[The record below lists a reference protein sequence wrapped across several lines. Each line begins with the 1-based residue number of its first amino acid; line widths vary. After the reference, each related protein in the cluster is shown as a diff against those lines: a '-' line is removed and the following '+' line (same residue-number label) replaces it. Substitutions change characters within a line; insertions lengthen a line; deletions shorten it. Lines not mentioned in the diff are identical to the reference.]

1 MRRFL
6 RVFALFSC
14 LAALCA
20 AGLLLPALLGPGG
33 PPVPATA
40 ESAALPS
47 PPPSVSP
54 PQSVSS
60 PESAETA
67 GYRAVWISY
76 LEWQHTDFSS
86 SEQFTADIAAMLDNC
101 AGIGAN
107 VVIAHVRPFGDALYS
122 SELFPFSH
130 LCTGTQGQDPGFDP
144 LAYMVAA
151 THAAGLSFQAWV
163 NPLRVQLNGLPPSL
177 SDLNPWNVFR
187 ADEKRRSWAV
197 EYGGNKY
204 LDPGFSG
211 VRDYITAGV
220 REIVEHYDV
229 DGVQFDDYFYPT
241 EDAAFDAAS
250 YAEYQKSAGGDALPL
265 DEWRCENINALL
277 KSVYA
282 AIKAAN
288 PAVQFGVSPQG
299 NLTND
304 YKMGADVAVWVQN
317 PGYLDY
323 ICPQLYYNYDNP
335 TLPFASA
342 VQTWRDLVTQP
353 QVRLYFGL
361 ALYKANTNA
370 DSGSW
375 LSGTDTLARQV
386 KTGREAGCD
395 GFLIYAYP
403 DLLDETKRAEIEN
416 LKAALS
422 EG

>member
-1 MRRFL
+1 MVLSLVRKHRQL
-6 RVFALFSC
+6 LAVLLLAVVV
-14 LAALCA
+14 AALMAANRGSAQSGGTPAESGWSSAPVSAPAPSQESAGAAEMRGVWVSYMDLDESGSPNRSEETFRARFDAIVQNAKA
-20 AGLLLPALLGPGG
+20 AGMNTLI
-33 PPVPATA
+33 V
-40 ESAALPS
+40 
-47 PPPSVSP
+47 
-54 PQSVSS
+54 
-60 PESAETA
+60 
-67 GYRAVWISY
+67 
-76 LEWQHTDFSS
+76 
-86 SEQFTADIAAMLDNC
+86 
-101 AGIGAN
+101 
-107 VVIAHVRPFGDALYS
+107 HVRPFSDAMYPSNLY
-122 SELFPFSH
+122 PWSH
-130 LCTGTQGQDPGFDP
+130 LVGGTQGQDPGFDP

-250 YAEYQKSAGGDALPL
+250 YAEYQKNAGGDALPL